1 MTAQAVATY
10 TAATSVV
17 INVPGKGNPWLAGM
31 PAGTTANWYDSSP
44 NCAPTQANGLNLSPG
59 AALNLGFSGSVS
71 YYPGTQP
78 FNPDGNPGWII
89 NNYAAAGT
97 GEHGISDLKAPLT
110 SVVGV
115 FLDDNQPDSSPPPAS
130 LDFTTAA
137 SRDFATLSPQLKQP
151 FFIGDGYR
159 ADGTTLQNF
168 VVPPGATRFFIG
180 VMDGQQWSDN
190 AGSLTTTV
198 AKPATISTVK

>member
-1 MTAQAVATY
+1 M
-10 TAATSVV
+10 

-31 PAGTTANWYDSSP
+31 PSGTTANGYDAAP
-44 NCAPTQANGLNLSPG
+44 NCSPTQATGLNLAAG
-59 AALNLGFSGSVS
+59 AVLNLGFTGAVS

-78 FNPDGNPGWII
+78 FDPDGNPGWII
-89 NNYAAAGT
+89 NNYVAAGAS
-97 GEHGISDLKAPLT
+97 EHGIADLKAPLT

-115 FLDDNQPDSSPPPAS
+115 FLNDNQPDSSPAPAS
-130 LDFTTAA
+130 LDFTSAG
-137 SRDFATLSPQLKQP
+137 SRDFATLTPQLKQP
-151 FFIGDGYR
+151 FFIGNGYR

-168 VVPPGATRFFIG
+168 IVPTGATRFYIG

-198 AKPATISTVK
+198 AKPSTISTVK